1 MIYKKIDNNE
11 QIYYNF
17 STLPG
22 SIDSPILNS
31 NRYLSVIG
39 IHCGK
44 VNKREFKDI
53 RGIYSKHWNN

>member
-1 MIYKKIDNNE
+1 M
-11 QIYYNF
+11 YYNISNLF
-17 STLPG
+17 YASV
-22 SIDSPILNS
+22 SPVLNS
-31 NRYLSVIG
+31 NRNLSVIG